1 MTSPGALSAV
11 IVDMDGTLLDLHF
24 DDQVW
29 NHALPRRI
37 AARTGMPQDVARAH
51 VAQTIARE
59 QGSLRWYCLD
69 HWSEVF
75 ATPLHEIETE
85 QASLIRMR
93 PGTARFLAHLRE
105 RSIPLILAT
114 NAHPRSLRLKLERTG
129 MAPFFSTLRSSHDYG
144 SPKEQAAFWDAL
156 QSETGFEPEHTLF
169 VDDNLA
175 VLRAARDWGIA
186 EAYGVLQPSSSG
198 ARREFPDFPA
208 VDALDELN
216 PRCQSAR

>member
-1 MTSPGALSAV
+1 MIGAQPLSAV

-37 AARTGMPQDVARAH
+37 AARTGMPHEQARQH

-75 ATPLHEIETE
+75 ATSMHELEAE
-85 QASLIRMR
+85 QAPLIRMR
-93 PGTARFLAHLRE
+93 PGTERFLAHVRE
-105 RSIPLILAT
+105 RHIPLILAT

-129 MAPFFSTLRSSHDYG
+129 MAPYFTALRSSHEYG
-144 SPKEQAAFWDAL
+144 MPKEQAAFWRSCA
-156 QSETGFEPEHTLF
+156 
-169 VDDNLA
+169 
-175 VLRAARDWGIA
+175 
-186 EAYGVLQPSSSG
+186 
-198 ARREFPDFPA
+198 
-208 VDALDELN
+208 
-216 PRCQSAR
+216 PR